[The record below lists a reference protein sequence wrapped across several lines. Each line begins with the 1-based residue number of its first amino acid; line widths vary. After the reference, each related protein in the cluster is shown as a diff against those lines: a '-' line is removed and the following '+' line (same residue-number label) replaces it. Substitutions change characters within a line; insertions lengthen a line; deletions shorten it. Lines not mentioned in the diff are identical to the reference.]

1 MNPANNY
8 ERSRWEAENAVA
20 QESARLEQ
28 QVQIHN
34 MLDASEHFHQF
45 DQASMRCR
53 FCGMLHTDY
62 RFTRRDL
69 RQVCVAGR
77 AASRDKLA
85 RIMEKAASKRVESR
99 SKFVGRLFNE

>member
-1 MNPANNY
+1 MKSDY
-8 ERSRWEAENAVA
+8 ERSRFEAENLTI

-28 QVQIHN
+28 QAKIRN

-53 FCGMLHTDY
+53 FCGMLHTEY
-62 RFTRRDL
+62 KFTRNDL
-69 RQVCVAGR
+69 RKVCIAGR

-85 RIMEKAASKRVESR
+85 RIMEKAASKRVESQFR
-99 SKFVGRLFNE
+99 IVGRSFNE

>member
-1 MNPANNY
+1 MKSDY
-8 ERSRWEAENAVA
+8 ERSRFEAENLTI

-28 QVQIHN
+28 QATIRN

-53 FCGMLHTDY
+53 FCGMLHTEY
-62 RFTRRDL
+62 KFTRRDL
-69 RQVCVAGR
+69 RKVCIAGR

-85 RIMEKAASKRVESR
+85 RIMEKAASKRVESQFR
-99 SKFVGRLFNE
+99 IVGRSFNE